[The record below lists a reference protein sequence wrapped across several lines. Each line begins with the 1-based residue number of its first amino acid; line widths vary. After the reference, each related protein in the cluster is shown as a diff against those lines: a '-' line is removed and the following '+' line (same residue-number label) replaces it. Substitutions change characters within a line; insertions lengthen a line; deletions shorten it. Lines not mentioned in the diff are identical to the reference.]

1 MKRLGLLIIGIVIG
15 GLLAFD
21 MAYAQDSTVN
31 MKGQPVNPAM
41 APSVIPSNN
50 KFNCTTGLAGS
61 VSTAVVG
68 VAIGSA
74 FVEVECQTGVR
85 AQQVHEFGLTV
96 AAVSYLCLKDETL
109 QEAMLLAGSP
119 CPAPFGT
126 VSDDAFNYWK
136 IYPKTKVMFEKYEKA
151 VPTKSKPVDPAPEL
165 LNQE

>member
-1 MKRLGLLIIGIVIG
+1 MKRLGLFFVGLIVG
-15 GLLAFD
+15 GLLSCGL
-21 MAYAQDSTVN
+21 AYAQDSTVN

-50 KFNCTTGLAGS
+50 RFNCTTGLAGS

-74 FVEVECQTGVR
+74 FTEVDCQTGVR

-96 AAVSYLCLKDETL
+96 AAVAYLCLKDDTL

-126 VSDDAFNYWK
+126 VSDDAFSYWK
-136 IYPKTKVMFEKYEKA
+136 LYPKTKVIFEKYEKA
-151 VPTKSKPVDPAPEL
+151 IPKKPADSELVP
-165 LNQE
+165 LNAE